1 MDEDQ
6 VQDQPQEQ
14 TQVPENDQQ
23 NETLT
28 NEQPEQIETQE
39 TVSEEQPTESDSGA
53 TVEDA
58 SQEEDDESY
67 EPFSGYNDYQSQTPQ
82 IDLSQI
88 PQNEDGTLNADALAQ
103 QINDQLA
110 AANQEARN
118 ARNLVLE
125 LEEKRREESLWHK
138 AQDKYPELKSDKQ
151 LASEVQALRMG
162 MLMNEVNSGNANAKI
177 LSPSQAYD
185 RLQKRFATAKAE
197 GVKQGTENVKVQE
210 SAYVETVNPGTAQ
223 GTDKDQLFRQMR
235 SGNRAESA
243 KATDAYLEKIL
254 FG

>member
-1 MDEDQ
+1 MDEE
-6 VQDQPQEQ
+6 VQQPQEQ

-28 NEQPEQIETQE
+28 NEQPEAEAQE
-39 TVSEEQPTESDSGA
+39 VVSEEPSPDFQPEA
-53 TVEDA
+53 TVEDT
-58 SQEEDDESY
+58 SIEEEDDDSY
-67 EPFSGYNDYQSQTPQ
+67 QPYSDYQAQSQTPQ

-88 PQNEDGTLNADALAQ
+88 PANEDGTLNAEALAQ
-103 QINDQLA
+103 QINAQLA

-125 LEEKRREESLWHK
+125 MEEKRREEQLWHK

-162 MLMNEVNSGNANAKI
+162 MLMNEVNNGNEKAKI

-197 GVKQGTENVKVQE
+197 GVKQGTENIKVQE
-210 SAYVETVNPGTAQ
+210 SAYVETVNPGTGQ
-223 GTDKDQLFRQMR
+223 GKDKDSLFRQMR
-235 SGNRAESA
+235 SSNRAESEQ
-243 KATDAYLEKIL
+243 ATNSYLEKLL
-254 FG
+254 FGE